1 MVATQVPRTIMQE
14 VETRVEYQQ
23 YQQVSQPYTMA
34 AQPVMQQPVMQAAPM
49 TTMAMPTTTMAMPTS
64 YPTTSMANANY
75 WLHYWVSNYWLR
87 GLHWWQHHWW
97 WHARL
102 LLSHIW
108 TKQHHWWWHARL
120 L

>member
-49 TTMAMPTTTMAMPTS
+49 TTMAMPTTTMAMPTTGYTTG
-64 YPTTSMANANY
+64 YPTTGYGGYTGGSIIGGTYYLAACHL
-75 WLHYWVSNYWLR
+75 WSLAVLTSSPRFKRHEESD
-87 GLHWWQHHWW
+87 Q
-97 WHARL
+97 
-102 LLSHIW
+102 
-108 TKQHHWWWHARL
+108 
-120 L
+120 